1 MSLWRLLI
9 GRPLKVTEAA
19 EEEIGAPEGLAALS
33 LDALSSI
40 AYGPQAMLLVLAPAG
55 VAALGLVMPLTWT
68 IVLLLAILVFSYSQV
83 IEAYPEG
90 GGAYAVSKDNLGPAA
105 GRLAGAALIVDYTL
119 TVAVSIAAGVAMLTS
134 AFPALLPWTV
144 PLDLTLLLLLT
155 GINLRGS
162 AESGRAFLPPTLVFI
177 VSVTVV
183 LALGLLH
190 ALSGAPAVIHPAHP
204 AAAAAAPAAGA
215 VGTVG
220 ILLLLRAFAS
230 GCSALTGVEAIA
242 NGVPMFA
249 PPRVRRAKTT
259 EFLLGAIL
267 GVQLL
272 GVSYLSLHYHA
283 DPALAQTVLSQV
295 AAAVVGRGWLYYVV
309 TLSTTAVL
317 ALAAN
322 TSYGGLPI
330 LASIL
335 ARDDYLPHI
344 FALRGDRLVYNSG
357 ILVLTALAAV
367 LLVVAN
373 GNTNALIPLF
383 AIGVFT
389 GFTLSQTGMV
399 RHWLRRRPPGYV
411 LRAGVNGLGAVLSG
425 GATLVFILTKFAEG
439 AWIVTIAIP
448 LLYVLF
454 VRIHAYYRNLERVL
468 RTGQTPP
475 RPIRRSTLAVVA
487 LPGVSRLATLALSD
501 ARSLASDVLAVTVV
515 QDPETAE
522 RIEREWEAWDPGVR
536 LVTLT
541 SQHTSIVRPLLRF
554 IRSLEVRAQGR
565 VLVLIPEVIPRRPWQ
580 RLLHNR
586 IGVMLAAHLRAQRN
600 VIVAMLPVH
609 VHDPAEAAHPAG
621 HAAGARRR

>member
-1 MSLWRLLI
+1 MWRLLT
-9 GRPLKVTEAA
+9 GRPLKVSEAA
-19 EEEIGAPEGLAALS
+19 DEEIGAPEGLAALS

-40 AYGPQAMLLVLAPAG
+40 AYGPQAMLLVLAPVG
-55 VAALGLVMPLTWT
+55 VAALGLVMPLTWM

-105 GRLAGAALIVDYTL
+105 SRLAGAALIVDYTL

-134 AFPALLPWTV
+134 AFPILVPWTV
-144 PLDLTLLLLLT
+144 PLDLTLLVLLT

-162 AESGRAFLPPTLVFI
+162 AESGRAFLPPTLLFI
-177 VSVTVV
+177 GSVTAV
-183 LALGLLH
+183 LLVGVFHAFSGVPALQPT
-190 ALSGAPAVIHPAHP
+190 APIAPAT
-204 AAAAAAPAAGA
+204 GA

-220 ILLLLRAFAS
+220 VLVLLRAFAS

-259 EFLLGAIL
+259 EFLLGGIL
-267 GVQLL
+267 GLQLM

-283 DPALAQTVLSQV
+283 NPALAETVLSQV
-295 AAAVVGRGWLYYVV
+295 AAAVVGRTWLYYVV

-317 ALAAN
+317 TLAAN

-357 ILVLTALAAV
+357 ILVLSALAAI
-367 LLVVAN
+367 LLVIAG

-399 RHWLRRRPPGYV
+399 LHWLRQRPPGYV
-411 LRAGVNGLGAVLSG
+411 WRAVINGFGALLTG
-425 GATLVFILTKFAEG
+425 AATLVFILTKFVEG
-439 AWIVTIAIP
+439 AWIITITIP
-448 LLYVLF
+448 LLYLLF
-454 VRIHAYYRNLERVL
+454 LRIHAYYRNLEIVL
-468 RTGQTPP
+468 QTGETPP
-475 RPIRRSTLAVVA
+475 RPTRRPALVVVA
-487 LPGVSRLATLALSD
+487 LPGISRLAALALSD

-515 QDPETAE
+515 QNAATAE
-522 RIEREWEAWDPGVR
+522 RIERDWDAWNPGIR

-554 IRSLEVRAQGR
+554 VRSLEVRAQGR
-565 VLVLIPEVIPRRPWQ
+565 VLILIPEIVPRRPWQ

-586 IGVMLAAHLRAQRN
+586 IGVMLAAQLRAQRN

-609 VHDPAEAAHPAG
+609 VHDPAEGEPPPNPGTDA
-621 HAAGARRR
+621 